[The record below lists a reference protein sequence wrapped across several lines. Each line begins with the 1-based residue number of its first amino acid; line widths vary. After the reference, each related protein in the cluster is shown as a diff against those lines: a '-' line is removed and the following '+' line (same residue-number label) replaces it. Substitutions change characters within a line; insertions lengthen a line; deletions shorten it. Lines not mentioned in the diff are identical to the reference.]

1 MIHATYMSSEK
12 EAALDLPQLGLTFLA
27 NSNSWNANGK
37 LHNCEAD
44 AQEYWASW
52 LLTMFLHSLAYVFQL
67 GYWETNFKYQVFNF
81 QVYGNVVEEYIM
93 YQELQKMCR
102 DKFYRIKVF
111 QKLEKTF
118 GGTELEDGV
127 K

>member
-1 MIHATYMSSEK
+1 
-12 EAALDLPQLGLTFLA
+12 
-27 NSNSWNANGK
+27 
-37 LHNCEAD
+37 
-44 AQEYWASW
+44 
-52 LLTMFLHSLAYVFQL
+52 MFLHSLAYVFQL